1 MARLVQRIGLHRL
14 GSDGEVVR
22 GLPVDAEQEGVG
34 VSFNISPH
42 LEHIEWEDGM
52 KSYCRPCDASVPFI
66 AIIDRPGYV
75 TCEKGHKQH
84 AGNLILNG
92 ARK

>member
-1 MARLVQRIGLHRL
+1 MAFTL
-14 GSDGEVVR
+14 
-22 GLPVDAEQEGVG
+22 
-34 VSFNISPH
+34 SPH
-42 LEHIEWEDGM
+42 LDHVEGWTDGM
-52 KSYCRPCDASVPFI
+52 KSYCRPCDAAVPLV

-92 ARK
+92 VRK